1 MIAELLRD
9 NSEAARDS
17 DNRHREMGSYT
28 DSLMQKNAASVFYNL
43 NEWYFFFFFYQRE
56 NRIESYV
63 GEALLDELD
72 GEHVILHAELH
83 QFLRVAAEGE
93 ELDAV
98 AGHEIAEALCDAVNI
113 IAKREGENVCV
124 CASRTVS
131 GDADVVARALQSQSK
146 GDERL
151 HVASGA
157 DRHDRDVH
165 APRRLRH

>member
-1 MIAELLRD
+1 MNGI
-9 NSEAARDS
+9 
-17 DNRHREMGSYT
+17 
-28 DSLMQKNAASVFYNL
+28 
-43 NEWYFFFFFYQRE
+43 FFYQRE

-124 CASRTVS
+124 CFAYREWRC
-131 GDADVVARALQSQSK
+131 GRGGPRAAVPKQ
-146 GDERL
+146 
-151 HVASGA
+151 
-157 DRHDRDVH
+157 
-165 APRRLRH
+165 RR